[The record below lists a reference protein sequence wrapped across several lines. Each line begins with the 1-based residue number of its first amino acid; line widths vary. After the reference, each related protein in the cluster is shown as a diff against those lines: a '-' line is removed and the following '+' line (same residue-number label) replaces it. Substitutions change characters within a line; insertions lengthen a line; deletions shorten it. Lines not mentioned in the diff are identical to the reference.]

1 VARKWVDDAETA
13 IKQEQGDMRSAESWG
28 LTSREPGETFEE
40 MLDGIGDSLS
50 DLASSDDGEGGENNE
65 HAEQGE
71 LSADDE
77 TGWMMGTI
85 SKTVHYRL
93 GNFRQKQIMF
103 DEITQ
108 PGWEDAADIFRE
120 RDTN

>member
-1 VARKWVDDAETA
+1 
-13 IKQEQGDMRSAESWG
+13 MRSAESWG

-50 DLASSDDGEGGENNE
+50 DLASSDNGEGGENNE
-65 HAEQGE
+65 HAEQRE

-85 SKTVHYRL
+85 SKTVHHRL
-93 GNFRQKQIMF
+93 GNFRQQRMMF
-103 DEITQ
+103 DVITQ
-108 PGWEDAADIFRE
+108 PGWGDAADNFRE